1 MIEMGESLVG
11 AYLRYL
17 NKCDMVLYNE
27 RTDMQGEIDVIG
39 VRGGD
44 VPEVWLCEV
53 ATHIAGLGYGADFEE
68 MTKKIANKLERA
80 AAFARRLFPNHVTH
94 LEFWA
99 PNVPVGKTTDW
110 FIQHVEQSA
119 ASGVEI
125 AFVINS
131 EYTQRLQ
138 ELVDAA
144 AKDTRT
150 PSEPAY
156 RLLQILT
163 HTRGSKLSL

>member
-11 AYLRYL
+11 AYLRYV
-17 NKCDMVLYNE
+17 KSCDMVLYNE
-27 RTDMQGEIDVIG
+27 RTEAQGEIDVIG
-39 VRGGD
+39 VRGGE

-53 ATHIAGLGYGADFEE
+53 ATHIAGLGYGADFGQ
-68 MTKKIANKLERA
+68 MTNKIASKLERA
-80 AAFARRLFPNHVTH
+80 AAFAHKLFPSHVTH
-94 LEFWA
+94 VEFWA

-110 FIQHVEQSA
+110 FTEHVELSS
-119 ASGVEI
+119 ASGVEVT
-125 AFVINS
+125 FVINA

-138 ELVDAA
+138 ELVDLA

-163 HTRGSKLSL
+163 HTRGGKLTL

>member
-11 AYLRYL
+11 AYLRHV
-17 NKCDMVLYNE
+17 KRCDMVLYNE
-27 RTDMQGEIDVIG
+27 RTEAQGEIDVIG

-53 ATHIAGLGYGADFEE
+53 ATHIAGLGYGADFNE
-68 MTKKIANKLERA
+68 MTHKIASKLERA
-80 AAFARRLFPNHVTH
+80 AAFGRRLFPHHVTH
-94 LEFWA
+94 VEFWA

-110 FIQHVEQSA
+110 FAQHVESSM
-119 ASGVEI
+119 ASGVEVT
-125 AFVINS
+125 FVINT

-138 ELVDAA
+138 LLVDLA

-150 PSEPAY
+150 PNEPAY

-163 HTRGSKLSL
+163 HTRGGKLIL

>member
-1 MIEMGESLVG
+1 
-11 AYLRYL
+11 
-17 NKCDMVLYNE
+17 
-27 RTDMQGEIDVIG
+27 
-39 VRGGD
+39 
-44 VPEVWLCEV
+44 
-53 ATHIAGLGYGADFEE
+53 
-68 MTKKIANKLERA
+68 
-80 AAFARRLFPNHVTH
+80 VTH

-119 ASGVEI
+119 ASGVEVT
-125 AFVINS
+125 FVINA

-138 ELVDAA
+138 ELVVAA

-163 HTRGSKLSL
+163 HTRGAKLSL